1 MSTALTARQA
11 LERASRPQAILD
23 RRPAGDLTAP
33 KILLRGKELSGDIT
47 AVMTDPPRLER
58 TISGASTL
66 SITVADADR
75 TLVRSR
81 LASERSVITLDTLS
95 FELARV
101 SKQGPRLTLTFED
114 EEVAILRR
122 QRKPLKARRGPK
134 MTRAQFVQRLVAE
147 PKRKRIGFFCPEL
160 TVRQPVETAEAEAGV
175 RVEPYEFTRGEP
187 GQPEDS
193 WTAVQRLADEVGWR
207 CFMVAGVCWYI
218 SDRALMALAPA
229 MVISED
235 SAGIDDI
242 DFDHDI
248 GLPVAE
254 ARLTCQ
260 AERWAA
266 APGSIVEVTRLGPAS
281 GRWIVSDIGRY
292 LSSVMTDITLT
303 RRRPTLPEPAASSAS
318 SSSGEQGLS
327 GGVPASVARAYARAE
342 TIHGFRDGYVRGG
355 GHGGFGNGPYDCSGG
370 VSDVLHAGGMLS
382 APLATGGLLGW
393 GEAGQ
398 GRYMT
403 VWVKDTPGS
412 PFSGS
417 HTFIEF
423 AVGRQRWFEAG
434 GTSGALTGWRSS
446 KSTAGY
452 TARRWPGTT

>member
-1 MSTALTARQA
+1 MSTTLTARQA
-11 LERASRPQAILD
+11 LERAARPQAALE
-23 RRPAGDLTAP
+23 RKPAGDLTAP

-47 AVMTDPPRLER
+47 DVMTDPPRLER
-58 TISGASTL
+58 TIAGASTL
-66 SITVADADR
+66 TMTVSDTSRAI
-75 TLVRSR
+75 VRSG
-81 LASERSVITLDTLS
+81 LAAERSVITLDTLS

-101 SKQGPRLTLTFED
+101 SKQGSRLSLTFED

-160 TVRQPVETAEAEAGV
+160 TVRQPVEASKAEAGV
-175 RVEPYEFTRGEP
+175 RIEPYEFTRGQP

-193 WTAVQRLADEVGWR
+193 WTAMQRLAEEVGWR
-207 CFMVAGVCWYI
+207 CFMVAGVCWFI
-218 SDRALMALAPA
+218 SDKALMALGPA

-235 SAGIDDI
+235 TAGIDDI
-242 DFDHDI
+242 DFDHDV
-248 GLPVAE
+248 GLPTAE

-266 APGSIVEVTRLGPAS
+266 PPGSVVEVTKLGPAN
-281 GRWIVSDIGRY
+281 GRWLVSDIGRY

-303 RRRPTLPEPAASSAS
+303 RRQPTLPEPASSSAS
-318 SSSGEQGLS
+318 SASGEQGLVD
-327 GGVPASVARAYARAE
+327 GVPVSIAQAYARAE
-342 TIHGFRDGYVRGG
+342 TINGFHGGYVRGG

-382 APLATGGLLGW
+382 TPMATGALMGW
-393 GEAGQ
+393 GQAGQ

-434 GTSGALTGWRSS
+434 GTRGAPTGWRSS
-446 KSTAGY
+446 KSTAGF
-452 TARRWPGTT
+452 TARHWPGT